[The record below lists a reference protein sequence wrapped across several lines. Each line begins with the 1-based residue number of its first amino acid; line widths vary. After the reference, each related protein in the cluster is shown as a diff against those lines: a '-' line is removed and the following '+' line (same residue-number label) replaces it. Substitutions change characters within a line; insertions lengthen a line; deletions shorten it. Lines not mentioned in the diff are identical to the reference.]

1 MLVSRMIESFLGWCS
16 RHRAPATLRFYH
28 ARLRAFRSTFGMR
41 EAASLTS
48 LEIDAYLH
56 DAGLNVSDSTRH
68 HNAVSLTTLQNFA
81 LRESLIEK
89 PWFKR
94 LEKPRMGRRE
104 RIPTAEEITA
114 LLRGAPPE
122 FRLIYTGLLQCGA
135 RPGEL
140 CRAQISDVDWPKR
153 RITLVEHKT
162 ARKTGR
168 PRIIPIGS
176 NFGQTLRKSI
186 GDRQSGAIFLSP
198 TGAPWTVN
206 NLSSAHRRLRNAA
219 GLPRDL
225 VLYLARHRFGTEALR
240 AGLPLKDVSELMGHA
255 SVTTTEIYL
264 HRDVTE
270 LASGQDRLPPVWD
283 DAGPVAAG

>member
-1 MLVSRMIESFLGWCS
+1 MLVGDLVDTFLSWCG
-16 RHRAPATLRFYH
+16 RHRSPATVRFYGT
-28 ARLRAFRSTFGMR
+28 RLRVFRATFAAR
-41 EAASLTS
+41 DVASLTS

-56 DAGLNVSDSTRH
+56 DAGLHVGNSTRH
-68 HNAVSLTTLQNFA
+68 HNAVSLTTLQTFA

-104 RIPTAEEITA
+104 RIPTAEEIAA
-114 LLRGAPPE
+114 LLKCASQE
-122 FRLIYTGLLQCGA
+122 FRLIYTALLQCGA

-140 CRAQISDVDWPKR
+140 CRAQVSDVDWGKG
-153 RITLVEHKT
+153 RIVLAEHKT
-162 ARKTGR
+162 ARKTGK
-168 PRIIPIGS
+168 PRVIPIGM
-176 NFGQTLRKSI
+176 NFGQTLQKAI
-186 GDRQSGAIFLSP
+186 DRRQAGPVFLSLK
-198 TGAPWTVN
+198 GEAWRVG
-206 NLSSAHRRLRNAA
+206 NLSSTHRRLRDAA

-240 AGLPLKDVSELMGHA
+240 AGVPLKDVADLMGHS

-270 LASGQDRLPPVWD
+270 LASGQDRLPQVEW
-283 DAGPVAAG
+283 